1 VKVYDNMGR
10 VNARHGDGDANDERK
25 SFADRR
31 ATEIVQ
37 RLPPATALPGTV
49 ERTDSVVLFVD

>member
-31 ATEIVQ
+31 ATGIAQ

-49 ERTDSVVLFVD
+49 ERTVSVVLLDD

>member
-10 VNARHGDGDANDERK
+10 VNARRGEGDANDERK

-31 ATEIVQ
+31 ATGVSQ

-49 ERTDSVVLFVD
+49 ERAASVVLLDD